1 MGKRDTEL
9 LLKQMCTYVVMLGL
23 IAPAVQVHASK
34 TQQKAEQTEVAEP
47 LSDKQILRKIK
58 RNQQWQAQQAQCP
71 AELAPAKRVKF
82 SRNESRID
90 AEAATNLN
98 THYLACANDNKGYA
112 CYNLALGLQTLKLN
126 DDAEVVF
133 QQACRLGVASAC
145 TNRATDLLAAQPHS
159 KRVMRCATKSFAKA
173 CEWKDPW
180 GCTMYAGQLVSGEG
194 VTKDN
199 QKALTAIKKAC
210 TGSGDAQACQA
221 AQRIKQYIR
230 VEKQSGQHHGKS
242 SGEEQR

>member
-1 MGKRDTEL
+1 MRL
-9 LLKQMCTYVVMLGL
+9 LLKHMCAYMLLLGL
-23 IAPAVQVHASK
+23 LLPVAQAGASKEQSK
-34 TQQKAEQTEVAEP
+34 TQSTAQDDEAIEQ
-47 LSDKQILRKIK
+47 LSDKQIIRKIK
-58 RNQQWQAQQAQCP
+58 RNQQWQAQQDKCP

-82 SRNESRID
+82 SRKESRID
-90 AEAATNLN
+90 ADAATNLN
-98 THYLACANDNKGYA
+98 THYQACVNDNQGYA
-112 CYNLALGLQTLKLN
+112 CYNLALGLQTLKFN
-126 DDAEVVF
+126 DKAEVVF

-199 QKALTAIKKAC
+199 QKALTAIKNAC
-210 TGSGDAQACQA
+210 TSGGDAQACQA

-230 VEKQSGQHHGKS
+230 AEKQSEQHHSKS
-242 SGEEQR
+242 PAQKQR